1 MKNKKLDF
9 FEKFKSASFS
19 LNLLLMIIFLS
30 LDLGSKI
37 LVRANIPLYET
48 SRLVRNF
55 LDLTHVQ
62 NRGVSFSFF
71 ADYSDSIRIP
81 LLVGVSLI
89 ATVVMIYY
97 QTRYWEKLDFYTRSG
112 LTCVIPGAAG
122 NLYDRV
128 VYGYVTDFFHFRWY
142 DTSFFVNN
150 IADCFISIGVVFFI
164 IPLIFHKKSNA
175 SSKSA

>member
-1 MKNKKLDF
+1 MNF
-9 FEKFKSASFS
+9 FEKIRLASFRK
-19 LNLLLMIIFLS
+19 NIFVMIVFLG
-30 LDLGSKI
+30 LDLFSKI
-37 LVRANIPLYET
+37 WVRTNIPLYET
-48 SRLVRNF
+48 SELLKNF

-89 ATVVMIYY
+89 ATVAMLYY
-97 QTRYWEKLDFYTRSG
+97 HSRYWEELDSFTLAG

-122 NLYDRV
+122 KLIDRV

-142 DTSFFVNN
+142 ETSFFVNN
-150 IADCFISIGVVFFI
+150 IADCCISVGVVFFI
-164 IPLIFHKKSNA
+164 IPLFFHKKSSA
-175 SSKSA
+175 SSKSI